1 MGKRQDLMF
10 KFIILAV
17 VSYPIFYNSDNT
29 VITVIFSFLFGVGV
43 IGAIGGAFSSDNDFE
58 E

>member
-17 VSYPIFYNSDNT
+17 VSYPIFYNSENT
-29 VITVIFSFLFGVGV
+29 VITVVFSFLFGVGV
-43 IGAIGGAFSSDNDFE
+43 IGAIGGAFSSDKDFD
-58 E
+58 

>member
-17 VSYPIFYNSDNT
+17 VSYPIFYNSENT
-29 VITVIFSFLFGVGV
+29 LTTVVFSWILTEEVAE
-43 IGAIGGAFSSDNDFE
+43 AIE
-58 E
+58 EVSEDDVW

>member
-17 VSYPIFYNSDNT
+17 VSFPIFYNSENT
-29 VITVIFSFLFGVGV
+29 FITVIFSFLFAVGV
-43 IGAIGGAFSSDNDFE
+43 IGAIGGAFSNDFDE
-58 E
+58 